1 MLKRPAITDY
11 QSAES
16 EQLMKRLRPSGHGV
30 DEVILLLHLEVR
42 QLHNLCELLIILHS
56 YAGNLS

>member
-1 MLKRPAITDY
+1 MTQFILHFFPSAVSMLKRPTITDY

-30 DEVILLLHLEVR
+30 DEVILH
-42 QLHNLCELLIILHS
+42 LHS
-56 YAGNLS
+56 ENMTFYFV